1 MKTMK
6 PVFRLTLVLY
16 LCMFLTGAPFV
27 LSASAKIT
35 PKKVNADMSF
45 YEIRKGD
52 TLWDLAK
59 KYRGNGDLW
68 REFEKY
74 NSFTNPN
81 RIYPREKLQVLSG
94 WGFPGTQMKPPGTQ
108 MKPVAVKETPKPPMA
123 DTRFDEFRASLDKT
137 SGAVGKLASQVD
149 ELHKGLADI
158 QKVTKANA
166 QGIEQLN
173 KAFMSQ
179 ADASKMEIA
188 EIHGEVEE
196 LAEKTDKLQQNQ
208 AEGFEVLNGK
218 VRSLS
223 EGMEKMHGGMMGQMQ
238 SRTPSQT
245 APEASSGKKGL
256 LTFLVA
262 LAGGATW
269 FAVNTMDSSK

>member
-6 PVFRLTLVLY
+6 PIFRLTLVLY

-35 PKKVNADMSF
+35 PKKVDADTSF

-59 KYRGNGDLW
+59 KYRGNGYFW

-74 NSFTNPN
+74 NSFTNPH
-81 RIYPREKLQVLSG
+81 RIYPREKLQVPLT
-94 WGFPGTQMKPPGTQ
+94 WGFPGLPGVKPS
-108 MKPVAVKETPKPPMA
+108 VAVKEPPKPPMA
-123 DTRFDEFRASLDKT
+123 DTRFDELKASLDKT
-137 SGAVGKLASQVD
+137 SGTVNKLASQVD
-149 ELHKGLADI
+149 ELYKQNKMLQDGLADI
-158 QKVTKANA
+158 QKATKANA

-173 KAFMSQ
+173 KALMSQ
-179 ADASKMEIA
+179 AEASKAEIA
-188 EIHGEVEE
+188 EIHEHIEE
-196 LAEKTDKLQQNQ
+196 LDQKTDKLQNDQ
-208 AEGFEVLNGK
+208 ANGFEMLSGNI
-218 VRSLS
+218 RSLA
-223 EGMEKMHGGMMGQMQ
+223 EQVEKGQGMRE
-238 SRTPSQT
+238 PVAQT

-269 FAVNTMDSSK
+269 FAVNTMNSSE

>member
-35 PKKVNADMSF
+35 PKKVDADTSF

-59 KYRGNGDLW
+59 KYRGNGYLW

-81 RIYPREKLQVLSG
+81 RIYPREKLQVLSA
-94 WGFPGTQMKPPGTQ
+94 WGFPGTQ
-108 MKPVAVKETPKPPMA
+108 MKPVAVKETPMPPMA
-123 DTRFDEFRASLDKT
+123 PDTRLDELKASLDKT

-149 ELHKGLADI
+149 ELHKQNKMLQDGLADI
-158 QKVTKANA
+158 QKATKANA

-173 KAFMSQ
+173 KALMSQ

-188 EIHGEVEE
+188 EIYEHIEE
-196 LAEKTDKLQQNQ
+196 LDQKTDKLQNDQ
-208 AEGFEVLNGK
+208 ANGFEMLSGNI
-218 VRSLS
+218 RSLTDQV
-223 EGMEKMHGGMMGQMQ
+223 EKIQGAQ
-238 SRTPSQT
+238 SRTPVAQPM
-245 APEASSGKKGL
+245 PEASSGKKGL

-269 FAVNTMDSSK
+269 FAVNTMNSSE

>member
-27 LSASAKIT
+27 LSATAKIT
-35 PKKVNADMSF
+35 PKKVNADTSF
-45 YEIRKGD
+45 YEVRKGD

-59 KYRGNGDLW
+59 KYRGNGYLW
-68 REFEKY
+68 KEFEKY
-74 NSFTNPN
+74 NSFTNPS
-81 RIYPREKLQVLSG
+81 RIYPREKLQVLSA
-94 WGFPGTQMKPPGTQ
+94 WGFPGTQMKP
-108 MKPVAVKETPKPPMA
+108 PVAVKETPKPPMA

-149 ELHKGLADI
+149 ELHKQNKMLQDGLADI
-158 QKVTKANA
+158 QKATKANT

-173 KAFMSQ
+173 KALMSQ

-196 LAEKTDKLQQNQ
+196 LAEETDKLQQNQ
-208 AEGFEVLNGK
+208 AEGFEALNGK

-238 SRTPSQT
+238 SRTPSQ
-245 APEASSGKKGL
+245 PEASSGKKGL